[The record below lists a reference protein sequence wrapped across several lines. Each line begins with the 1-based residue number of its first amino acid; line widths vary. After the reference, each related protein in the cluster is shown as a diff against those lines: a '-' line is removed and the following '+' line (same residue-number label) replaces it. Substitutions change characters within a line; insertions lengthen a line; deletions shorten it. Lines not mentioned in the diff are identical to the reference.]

1 MRIAVCDDEKRFT
14 GEFRRI
20 TESIYN
26 RLDYD
31 VYEFWTATDLIESF
45 KLKAF
50 DIVFLDIEMPGT
62 DGLEL
67 SKQLRKLSSEVII
80 VFLTSHVEYAI
91 KGYEVNALRYLLKP
105 ITAEALKEIID
116 HVSSKI
122 YDGKA
127 LWVRS
132 EDREVKVKLDDIIY
146 IEALNQYVLIR
157 TSGEEIRVRG
167 MISDYE
173 EKLVN
178 EDFFRIHRSYIVPLG
193 KIVKTGN
200 AEVVLEGDVII
211 PLSRGKK
218 KELNVKM
225 LDYMRRKAF

>member
-31 VYEFWTATDLIESF
+31 VYEFQAAADLIESF

-132 EDREVKVKLDDIIY
+132 EDREVKVKLDDILY

-173 EKLVN
+173 EKLVK

-200 AEVVLEGDVII
+200 TEVILEGNVII
-211 PLSRGKK
+211 PLSRSKK
-218 KELNVKM
+218 KELNDKM

>member
-127 LWVRS
+127 LWV
-132 EDREVKVKLDDIIY
+132 LP
-146 IEALNQYVLIR
+146 Q
-157 TSGEEIRVRG
+157 
-167 MISDYE
+167 
-173 EKLVN
+173 
-178 EDFFRIHRSYIVPLG
+178 
-193 KIVKTGN
+193 
-200 AEVVLEGDVII
+200 
-211 PLSRGKK
+211 
-218 KELNVKM
+218 
-225 LDYMRRKAF
+225 

>member
-31 VYEFWTATDLIESF
+31 VYEFQAATDLIESF

-67 SKQLRKLSSEVII
+67 SKQLRAISSEVII

-122 YDGKA
+122 YDGKS

-132 EDREVKVKLDDIIY
+132 EDKEVKVKLDDILY

-173 EKLVN
+173 EKLVK
-178 EDFFRIHRSYIVPLG
+178 EDFFRIHRSYIVPLW

-200 AEVVLEGDVII
+200 TEVILEGNVII
-211 PLSRGKK
+211 PLSRSKK

>member
-20 TESIYN
+20 AENICN

-31 VYEFWTATDLIESF
+31 VYEFWTAKDLIESF
-45 KLKAF
+45 KFKAF
-50 DIVFLDIEMPGT
+50 DIVFLDIEMPET

-67 SKQLRKLSSEVII
+67 SRQLRKISSEVYI

-105 ITAEALKEIID
+105 INGEALKEIID
-116 HVSSKI
+116 YVSSKI

-132 EDREVKVKLDDIIY
+132 EEREVKVKLDDILY
-146 IEALNQYVLIR
+146 IEALNQYVMIR
-157 TSGEEIRVRG
+157 TFGEEIRVRG

-173 EKLVN
+173 EKLIN

-193 KIVKTGN
+193 KIVKTGC
-200 AEVVLEGDVII
+200 AEVILEGNVII